1 VTAEQRAAAGLLV
14 RSFAGR
20 DGVELAWR
28 ETGAGRPVVLLHG
41 LFGNGAMLA
50 DGRLA
55 RSLAAAG
62 RRVILPD
69 LRAHGASGHP
79 HDPACYPPDVLADD
93 GLALIEQLG
102 LDDYDLGGYSLGG
115 KLVLRLLARGARPA
129 RAFVGGQGADA
140 LDAESSRTGRYRELL
155 ETMASGNADPDSPAA
170 GMARWL
176 AQAGTD
182 PRAVGLLL
190 GTMVSTPR
198 GVLRQVTVPV
208 LIVTGDRDS
217 RGATAGELAGLL
229 PDARVVTVPGDHES
243 TADAPELAAA
253 VLDFL
258 G

>member
-1 VTAEQRAAAGLLV
+1 MTAEQPAAAGRPAHL
-14 RSFAGR
+14 FTGR
-20 DGVELAWR
+20 DGVELAWH
-28 ETGAGRPVVLLHG
+28 EIGTGRPVVLLHP
-41 LFGNGAMLA
+41 LFGSGALQA

-55 RSLAAAG
+55 RSLAAVG

-79 HDPACYPPDVLADD
+79 HDPARYPPDVLADD

-115 KLVLRLLARGARPA
+115 KLALRLLARGARPA
-129 RAFVGGQGADA
+129 RAFVIAQGVDA
-140 LDAESSRTGRYRELL
+140 LDAESSRTGGYRELL
-155 ETMASGNADPDSPAA
+155 DAVASGDVAPGSPAA
-170 GMARWL
+170 GMAQWL

-182 PRAVGLLL
+182 PRAVSLLL
-190 GTMVSTPR
+190 GAMVPTAR
-198 GVLRQVTVPV
+198 DTLRLVPVPV
-208 LIVTGDRDS
+208 LIAVGDQDS

-229 PDARVVTVPGDHES
+229 PDARVVTVPGDHGTS
-243 TADAPELAAA
+243 VDAPELAAA